1 MLDMAFCEDSGIWPF
16 EGGTR
21 IERGPAGLLPFF
33 RERVVIGVLELI
45 FDGVCLLLLV
55 VRAEAES
62 DLYLAKPSV
71 RVEMMIL

>member
-62 DLYLAKPSV
+62 DSSDCFLFFEPTLG
-71 RVEMMIL
+71 